1 MNVLKWLCVDIPA
14 GRFNVD
20 IIVVVFSSLIICC
33 EKSPI
38 DLAFKT

>member
-20 IIVVVFSSLIICC
+20 IIVVLVFSSIIFCC
-33 EKSPI
+33 EKQLI
-38 DLAFKT
+38 DLAI